1 MIIRHK
7 KIIIMKD
14 FYTSRFWG
22 LIAIVIIALS
32 ISSCRGSRRGGSN
45 ENGERNQRSSTTIN
59 NINIINSATNNNTY
73 NQQQFNKITV
83 QNIDN
88 SVKEYAINTI
98 NNLTDNTENI
108 IVNNT
113 RTNISVDKSIHQNF
127 ISQHIAQQV
136 YNNNR
141 TYNNRKRGG
150 DRYNFNKGDQVE
162 INNINIS
169 GIKVSGLVAI
179 VDDSKTYN
187 NNIGIVLS
195 YNSLQQIINQI
206 NNYNTRVGVSDYSE
220 NGDNNGSDD
229 SFKGGGRHKDNADS
243 PYAKPNVFKG
253 TDPGGWNFLSI
264 IGAIVVVLFFLWILS
279 WFRR

>member
-1 MIIRHK
+1 
-7 KIIIMKD
+7 MKD

-22 LIAIVIIALS
+22 LIAIAIIALS
-32 ISSCRGSRRGGSN
+32 ISSCRGSRGGNN
-45 ENGERNQRSSTTIN
+45 ENRRERNSRSSTTIN
-59 NINIINSATNNNTY
+59 NINIINSTTNNNTY
-73 NQQQFNKITV
+73 KQQQFNKITV

-98 NNLTDNTENI
+98 NNLTDNIENI
-108 IVNNT
+108 IINNT
-113 RTNISVDKSIHQNF
+113 KTNISVDKSIHQNF

-141 TYNNRKRGG
+141 TYNSRRRG

-206 NNYNTRVGVSDYSE
+206 NNYNYSPRVGVSNYSE

-229 SFKGGGRHKDNADS
+229 SFKGEGRHKNNADS

-264 IGAIVVVLFFLWILS
+264 IGAIVIVLFFLWILS